1 MKIIVIWKCYGML
14 CSGILDMYI
23 CIVYEI
29 NNVVVLYGIFY
40 RVFVEKICCEII
52 VRFLSDVVKGR
63 VRWIF

>member
-1 MKIIVIWKCYGML
+1 ML
-14 CSGILDMYI
+14 YFGILDMYI

-40 RVFVEKICCEII
+40 YVFVEKICCEII

-63 VRWIF
+63 VR